1 MAESPAPGG
10 RSSAVSEPPEPQ
22 LLRRRYRA
30 AVGVAGLLAFV
41 LLASVTAGSGEDE
54 RSVAG
59 PAGSLPNVA
68 TDTGGPADRRA
79 AGVDA
84 RESSRGAG
92 GGIGVPG
99 TGGSAGGRGPG
110 AAGSR
115 AVGPSDQGVTATE
128 IVIAF
133 TRIDPAFYARFGIPD
148 PEAERGIQAYVE
160 HVNATGGI
168 NGRQVRPVIITQ
180 SDPRFPEP
188 SQQTCRTAFADRRA
202 FMMINDQRWPGMAEC
217 ATRVARPISDSGNG
231 LLAATSRSFLH
242 DLGGRYWIGAMNVER
257 FAKLWVDFIAKR
269 LDGRKQKIG
278 ILEHYNDDLTYASK
292 VIQAQMR
299 RAGFRQ
305 PSVFKH
311 TEDISTAAIQANN
324 AMAQYEQD
332 GVTLIVPVTNAVPAG
347 IGQRTATSRNYR
359 PKWTFSSIGGLDA
372 TDYVTFYDDSQFNG
386 SVGISFA
393 RLPSQPGQ
401 EECRRIFTQRWP
413 GSEYTSQQS
422 GWCHMIL
429 LNADALRRAGA
440 QLTLGTWNA
449 GFASIGSYVGNHVG
463 RSTFAPRKYD
473 GADQVQVLRYE
484 DGRMSSI
491 SPFVDGF

>member
-1 MAESPAPGG
+1 MAKKRPGKRSAAP
-10 RSSAVSEPPEPQ
+10 SQTPEPQ

-30 AVGVAGLLAFV
+30 GVGVAGLLAFI
-41 LLASVTAGSGEDE
+41 LLASMTAGSGVRE
-54 RSVAG
+54 RPEARST
-59 PAGSLPNVA
+59 GSLPGSE
-68 TDTGGPADRRA
+68 TG
-79 AGVDA
+79 AGVSGDRSA
-84 RESSRGAG
+84 AEIEGGESLSSAVRGVGA
-92 GGIGVPG
+92 PG
-99 TGGSAGGRGPG
+99 TGDPAGAQGRRAGGSA
-110 AAGSR
+110 
-115 AVGPSDQGVTATE
+115 AVGPSDQGVTTTE

-148 PEAERGIQAYVE
+148 PEAERGIEAYVE

-168 NGRQVRPVIITQ
+168 NGRQIRPVIITQ

-217 ATRVARPISDSGNG
+217 ATRMARPISDSGNG
-231 LLAATSRSFLH
+231 LLAATSRSFIS
-242 DLGGRYWIGAMNVER
+242 DLGGRYWIGGMNVEQ
-257 FAKLWVDFIAKR
+257 FARLWVDFIAKR

-278 ILEHYNDDLTYASK
+278 ILEHYNDDLTYASE
-292 VIQAQMR
+292 VVQLQMR
-299 RAGFRQ
+299 RAGFRR

-324 AMAQYEQD
+324 AMAQYQRD

-347 IGQRTATSRNYR
+347 IGQRTATSRNYY

-372 TDYVTFYDDSQFNG
+372 TDYAPFYDDSQFNG
-386 SVGISFA
+386 STGISFE

-401 EECRRIFTQRWP
+401 EECRAIFTRRWP

-422 GWCHMIL
+422 GWCHIIL
-429 LNADALRRAGA
+429 LNAEVLRRAGP
-440 QLTLGTWNA
+440 QLTLGTWNS
-449 GFASIGSYVGNHVG
+449 GFASIGAYVGNHVG
-463 RSTFAPRKYD
+463 RSTFAPGKYD

-484 DGRMSSI
+484 DGRMSSV